1 MVAQRVRDYEV
12 VIILSPEATEDELE
26 GVFERIDAWITE
38 RAGAVKERDIW
49 GLKRLAFPI
58 KKFTE
63 GNYSLT
69 KFSMN
74 TGMAQEFDRY
84 LKASE
89 DVIRSLVVKL

>member
-12 VIILSPEATEDELE
+12 VIILSPEATEDELK

-49 GLKRLAFPI
+49 GLKRFAFPI

-69 KFSMN
+69 KFSIN